1 MVRIQH
7 FLSQS
12 GVCSRREGERLIENS
27 RIRVNGVTLAQ
38 QGTTINPEIDKVEFY
53 SNGKWDIVKTDEK
66 LIYYALNKP
75 AGVTVTTKDPH
86 AKSVITDLV
95 PKSPRVY
102 PVGRLD
108 EDSNGL
114 IILTNDGD
122 LAQKL
127 THPSNH
133 IVKTYIATI
142 KFGSSYDISLLPL
155 SLSKI
160 SKGVLIENYRTAP
173 AKIRMIGDINHQN
186 KTFINEVQISEGK
199 NRQIRKMYQK
209 IGLNVI
215 SLERIAIGNLKL
227 RELNIKPGKFKIISQ
242 PTIDKVFN

>member
-1 MVRIQH
+1 MLRIQH
-7 FLSQS
+7 FLSQA
-12 GVCSRREGERLIENS
+12 GICSRREGERLIENN
-27 RIRVNGVTLAQ
+27 RVRVNGIVLDQ
-38 QGTTINPEIDKVEFY
+38 QGTTINPESDVVEFY
-53 SNGKWDIVKTDEK
+53 SNGKWDVVKTDEN

-86 AKSVITDLV
+86 AKRVITDLL

-108 EDSNGL
+108 EDSCGL
-114 IILTNDGD
+114 IILTNDGN

-142 KFGSSYDISLLPL
+142 KFGSSYDVSILPQ

-160 SKGVLIENYRTAP
+160 ARGVIIDNYRTAP
-173 AKIRMIGDINHQN
+173 AKIRMIGTINHQN

-215 SLERIAIGNLKL
+215 LLERIAIGNLKL
-227 RELNIKPGKFKIISQ
+227 RELNLKPGKFKIINQS
-242 PTIDKVFN
+242 IIEKVFN